1 VARGQYLRDSVLLFA
16 VAALLLVAA
25 FAGRDAAGELGW
37 PSAMT
42 VGRRGRV
49 WTWRNVLLLLLASVL
64 LGVAMAIWWQTRF
77 ASKLSDTALYL
88 YLSSLAIFTLTFW
101 LMGRA
106 EPITKGR
113 ERHPFPLWVELALLV
128 GITLVGLFLRTY
140 KVMDIPYGVWYDEA
154 DSALETL
161 HIMGGAPFH
170 PAAFRYQGNPSFY
183 YQLISLAFK
192 LLGSN
197 LAAVRITTLF
207 LGTLA
212 IPAFY
217 PLAKLLFGQRTAL
230 LATFFLTISRWH
242 FNFARF
248 GMANISAT
256 IFEVLA
262 LYFLYRGLRTRRW
275 ADFGLA
281 GLLLGGGLH
290 TYTAFRLIPVVV
302 TVILAYWLLFE
313 ELPRRG
319 GACARVLGS
328 RGAGENASLLPCSSA
343 PLLPRTERV
352 RGWLLRSV
360 LLVSMAFVAFGPLGL
375 FAVQDWKNFNRRLG
389 EASVF
394 AGKNTQDEK
403 MAALRNS
410 LQKHI
415 VMFNYRGDNNGRH
428 NLPGEPMLDFFTA
441 GCFVAG
447 FGYSLWRWRDGRYFG
462 LVAWFLI
469 SMLAGIMSLDWEAPQ
484 GTRTIIAIPAVYLLA
499 ALPLSLTWESLS
511 QAVERCDA
519 LGKCVAP
526 GAVWRRRLGRGFLA
540 LVLIAL
546 LGRMGLDNYR
556 TYFYRQA
563 KDNAVWSSFSA
574 SATIVAREA
583 TALGQDYDYYLS
595 EYYINEPTT
604 RFLTPWLSP
613 KAKMVVTGHIFPI
626 LSEGTRGAVVF
637 LDPQKWAGYQVAKT
651 YYPTGRFKEFRG
663 PGGGGPAL
671 YEVVL
676 SPEDIRRTQGL
687 LGRYYA
693 NADWQGSPV
702 LERQEATLNLNGPP
716 DPTIVPPYSAE
727 WTGVL
732 FAPQY
737 GRYRLG
743 LTAEGRAQVFIDEEL
758 ALENEARREATLTL
772 AKGPHALRVR
782 YATTGPGGITL
793 FWQSPGAGQ
802 EAIPSRYL
810 YAPPVTAHGLLGA
823 YYANANWSG
832 TPTFLQIDPTI
843 AMYFQVTPLSR
854 PYSVEWRGKLL
865 VPAAGNYRFGLQAAS
880 SAELFLDDKSVVTT
894 RQPGYQTEGDVAL
907 TAGPHDV
914 RLRYLD
920 QQAYSHVYLYWAP
933 PGRGLEVI
941 APENLLPPHLSSSPS
956 PGRGGEGGEVTP
968 TPTPAPGPA
977 PKPTP
982 STPAVPAPEAA
993 PAIGQQKLQFG
1004 EAGVGKG
1011 QFKEP
1016 RAVAVDKAGN
1026 IFVADTG
1033 NKRVQKFDASGK
1045 FLAEWAGGGE
1055 RFVEPVG
1062 LIVDSHDEVVVLDTS
1077 GWLQRFDNRG
1087 RFLAKFGIDRGFYA
1101 PRGLAVDADN
1111 RLYVADTGTFRIV
1124 VLSPQ
1129 GELVRTIGWRD
1140 ATDAE
1145 LIEPTGIAPDGQ
1157 GGLYV
1162 AEVGHRRVVHFDA
1175 SGRAVGEWAMLYNT
1189 SSTGPHLATDAQGRV
1204 YVTDPERHRLLVY
1217 SAEGKVLGQLS
1228 GEFRLPVGVWVD
1240 AAGNVY
1246 VADTYNHRIQKFV
1259 LP

>member
-1 VARGQYLRDSVLLFA
+1 
-16 VAALLLVAA
+16 
-25 FAGRDAAGELGW
+25 
-37 PSAMT
+37 
-42 VGRRGRV
+42 
-49 WTWRNVLLLLLASVL
+49 
-64 LGVAMAIWWQTRF
+64 
-77 ASKLSDTALYL
+77 
-88 YLSSLAIFTLTFW
+88 
-101 LMGRA
+101 
-106 EPITKGR
+106 
-113 ERHPFPLWVELALLV
+113 
-128 GITLVGLFLRTY
+128 
-140 KVMDIPYGVWYDEA
+140 
-154 DSALETL
+154 
-161 HIMGGAPFH
+161 
-170 PAAFRYQGNPSFY
+170 
-183 YQLISLAFK
+183 
-192 LLGSN
+192 
-197 LAAVRITTLF
+197 
-207 LGTLA
+207 
-212 IPAFY
+212 
-217 PLAKLLFGQRTAL
+217 
-230 LATFFLTISRWH
+230 
-242 FNFARF
+242 
-248 GMANISAT
+248 
-256 IFEVLA
+256 
-262 LYFLYRGLRTRRW
+262 
-275 ADFGLA
+275 
-281 GLLLGGGLH
+281 
-290 TYTAFRLIPVVV
+290 
-302 TVILAYWLLFE
+302 
-313 ELPRRG
+313 
-319 GACARVLGS
+319 
-328 RGAGENASLLPCSSA
+328 
-343 PLLPRTERV
+343 V